1 MLNGNKYNHSNI
13 YLEQNKKKYNGGEF
27 EQNKKISNSLPI
39 VIQNLM
45 VKMKKKEPITFN
57 IFEKYKNYKK
67 LNANEY
73 KKEKT
78 IK

>member
-1 MLNGNKYNHSNI
+1 MIIDYGKYNNGNG
-13 YLEQNKKKYNGGEF
+13 YLDQNKQIRTGDF
-27 EQNKKISNSLPI
+27 EQNKKMNNSLPVAI
-39 VIQNLM
+39 SNLM
-45 VKMKKKEPITFN
+45 VKMKKKEPITYN
-57 IFEKYKNYKK
+57 IFEKYKAYKK